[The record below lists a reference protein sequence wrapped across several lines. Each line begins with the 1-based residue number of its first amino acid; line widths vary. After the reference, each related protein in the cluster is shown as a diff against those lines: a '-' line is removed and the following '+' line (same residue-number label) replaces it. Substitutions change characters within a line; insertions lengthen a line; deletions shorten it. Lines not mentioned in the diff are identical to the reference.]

1 MIGNEQNVTK
11 PSLAAV
17 NYSSAGGYQQSALA
31 QTMENL
37 ALNSIFVIYNW
48 LFHKQLSLAN
58 WERRKLNRE
67 VDREF

>member
-17 NYSSAGGYQQSALA
+17 NYSSAAGYQQSALA

-48 LFHKQLSLAN
+48 LFHKHLSLAN
-58 WERRKLNRE
+58 
-67 VDREF
+67 